1 MKILLIGKNGQ
12 VGWELQRSLS
22 TLGDVVAV
30 DYFDKELCGDLTN
43 LDGIAQTVRTVRPDV
58 VVNAAAHTAVDKAE
72 SERELSDLLNDKGV
86 AVLAAESAK
95 LGALMVHYSTDY
107 VFDGAGSHYRREDE
121 ATGPLNVYG
130 ETKRA
135 GELALEQG
143 NPRHLIFR
151 TSWVYATRGA
161 NFAKTML
168 RLAGEKETLSIID
181 DQHGAPTGAELLA
194 DCTATAIR
202 ETLRNPALAGTY
214 HLVAS
219 GETSWCDYARYVF
232 EVARAHGAELA
243 VQEVKG
249 IPTTA
254 YPTPAKR
261 PLNSRLSNEKFQ
273 QAFGVTLPD
282 WRQGVA
288 RVVTCWFLNRAC
300 LVMRGASSL
309 RASAARCLMRRWAVR
324 WILFRTTIP
333 SPRKAYCVGCTISW
347 IRTPRANWSAV
358 WKARYLT
365 WRWISVV
372 HRQPLANG

>member
-168 RLAGEKETLSIID
+168 RLAGEKRRSPSLTTSTGRPPAQSCWQTARRRQSVKRCVIRRWPVPIIWWPAARPA
-181 DQHGAPTGAELLA
+181 GAT
-194 DCTATAIR
+194 
-202 ETLRNPALAGTY
+202 
-214 HLVAS
+214 
-219 GETSWCDYARYVF
+219 
-232 EVARAHGAELA
+232 
-243 VQEVKG
+243 
-249 IPTTA
+249 
-254 YPTPAKR
+254 TPAMCLR
-261 PLNSRLSNEKFQ
+261 
-273 QAFGVTLPD
+273 
-282 WRQGVA
+282 WRERTVPSW
-288 RVVTCWFLNRAC
+288 R
-300 LVMRGASSL
+300 
-309 RASAARCLMRRWAVR
+309 
-324 WILFRTTIP
+324 FR
-333 SPRKAYCVGCTISW
+333 K
-347 IRTPRANWSAV
+347 
-358 WKARYLT
+358 
-365 WRWISVV
+365 
-372 HRQPLANG
+372 

>member
-1 MKILLIGKNGQ
+1 M
-12 VGWELQRSLS
+12 GWELQRALS

-30 DYFDKELCGDLTN
+30 DFFDKTLCGDLTN
-43 LDGIAQTVRTVRPDV
+43 LEGIAQTVRTVKPDV

-72 SERELSDLLNDKGV
+72 SERELSDLLNDRGV
-86 AVLAAESAK
+86 AVLAEESAK

-107 VFDGAGSHYRREDE
+107 VFDGQGSHYRQEDE
-121 ATGPLNVYG
+121 VTGPLNVYG

-135 GELALEQG
+135 GEIALEQA

-168 RLAGEKETLSIID
+168 RLAGEKEALSIIN

-194 DCTATAIR
+194 DCTAIAIR
-202 ETLRNPALAGTY
+202 EEQRNRAVAGTY

-219 GETSWCDYARYVF
+219 GETNWAEYAEFVF
-232 EVARAHGAELA
+232 EVARSHGAELA
-243 VQEVKG
+243 IKSVSG

-273 QAFGVTLPD
+273 RVFGVTLPD

-288 RVVTCWFLNRAC
+288 RVVTEVL
-300 LVMRGASSL
+300 G
-309 RASAARCLMRRWAVR
+309 
-324 WILFRTTIP
+324 
-333 SPRKAYCVGCTISW
+333 K
-347 IRTPRANWSAV
+347 
-358 WKARYLT
+358 
-365 WRWISVV
+365 
-372 HRQPLANG
+372 

>member
-12 VGWELQRSLS
+12 VGWELQRALS
-22 TLGDVVAV
+22 TLGQVVAV

-43 LDGIAQTVRTVRPDV
+43 LEGIAQTVRTVKPDV

-72 SERELSDLLNDKGV
+72 SERELSELLNEKGV

-107 VFDGAGSHYRREDE
+107 VFDGQGSHYRREDE

-135 GELALEQG
+135 GELALEQH

-168 RLAGEKETLSIID
+168 RLAADKTSLSIID
-181 DQHGAPTGAELLA
+181 DQYGAPTGAELLA
-194 DCTATAIR
+194 DCTAIAIR
-202 ETLRNPALAGTY
+202 QESVNREVAGTY

-219 GETSWCDYARYVF
+219 GETSWHGYASFVF
-232 EVARAHGAELA
+232 DIARKHGAELA
-243 VQEVKG
+243 IKEVQG

-254 YPTPAKR
+254 YPTPAAR
-261 PLNSRLSNEKFQ
+261 PLNSRLENDKFQ
-273 QAFGVTLPD
+273 RTFAVTLPD
-282 WRQGVA
+282 WRQGVE
-288 RVVTCWFLNRAC
+288 RVVTE
-300 LVMRGASSL
+300 
-309 RASAARCLMRRWAVR
+309 
-324 WILFRTTIP
+324 ILG
-333 SPRKAYCVGCTISW
+333 K
-347 IRTPRANWSAV
+347 
-358 WKARYLT
+358 
-365 WRWISVV
+365 
-372 HRQPLANG
+372 